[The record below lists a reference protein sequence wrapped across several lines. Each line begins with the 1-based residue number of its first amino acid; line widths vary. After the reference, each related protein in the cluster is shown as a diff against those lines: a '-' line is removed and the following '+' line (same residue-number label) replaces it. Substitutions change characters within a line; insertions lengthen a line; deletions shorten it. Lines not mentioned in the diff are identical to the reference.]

1 MMCLFFLRM
10 YNQKKEKR
18 YSMSEI
24 HIAYYGHSCFKV
36 SYQSHSIVFD
46 PYEDG
51 SVPGLKL
58 PDKIEADAVSCSH
71 QHADH
76 NAEHLIHLTGRG
88 LPFDGKKIPVPHDD
102 ANGAKRGMSD
112 ITFVKLGHAVLAH
125 LGDIGRMPTVEE
137 YEELKKA
144 DIIMI
149 PVGGYFTIDAK
160 QSAVILHKLPAK
172 LRILMH
178 FRKGNRGYEV
188 LEDLADIHREIPELQ
203 ELKDTGISF
212 DEDAVPEETVT
223 LEPIQ

>member
-1 MMCLFFLRM
+1 
-10 YNQKKEKR
+10 
-18 YSMSEI
+18 MSEI
-24 HIAYYGHSCFKV
+24 HIDSYGHSCFKV
-36 SYQSHSIVFD
+36 TYQNHSIVFD

-51 SVPGLKL
+51 SVPSLKL
-58 PDKIEADAVSCSH
+58 PDDITADAVSCSH

-76 NAEHLIHLTGRG
+76 NAQHLIHLTGRG
-88 LPFDGKKIPVPHDD
+88 VPFDGKKITVPHDD
-102 ANGAKRGMSD
+102 ANGTKRGMSD

-125 LGDIGRMPTVEE
+125 LGDIGRMPTKEE

-144 DIIMI
+144 DIVMI

-160 QSAVILHKLPAK
+160 QAEEILHNLPAK

-178 FRKGNRGYEV
+178 FRKENRGYDV
-188 LEDLADIHREIPELQ
+188 LEDLGEIHQEIPELK

-212 DEDAVPEETVT
+212 DEDAVPQETIT